1 MNCRIIQA
9 LVALEQERE
18 LTTIRV
24 DWGGRSKDV
33 INAFFRGLLY
43 SELIKWGE
51 WKEEDYRQM
60 FMESR
65 LPFSFLYEL
74 GHTGRGYEDLEQVEL
89 SAPMPNSSGETHLL
103 IADFTRQIAQ
113 ALEGYSESRFATEDE
128 DYPLKLDL
136 EREARL
142 LRLVADTVVEREL
155 VICFL
160 EPSEARPRILWS
172 IGVLKEASEP
182 APITKDT

>member
-1 MNCRIIQA
+1 M
-9 LVALEQERE
+9 ALEQERE
-18 LTTIRV
+18 LTTVRV

-33 INAFFRGLLY
+33 INAFFKDLLY
-43 SELIKWGE
+43 SGLIRWDE
-51 WKEEDYRQM
+51 WDEENHNQM
-60 FMESR
+60 FTESR

-136 EREARL
+136 EREIRL

-155 VICFL
+155 VIRFL